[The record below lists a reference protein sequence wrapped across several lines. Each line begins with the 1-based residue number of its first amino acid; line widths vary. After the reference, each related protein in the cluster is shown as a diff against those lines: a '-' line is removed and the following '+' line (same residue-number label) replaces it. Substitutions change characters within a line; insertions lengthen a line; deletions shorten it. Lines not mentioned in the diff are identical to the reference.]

1 MIETDTNV
9 HLFLHEDSMRQLITK
24 KDDVFKLSKSD
35 ITYNKDELLKLVE
48 KEPTRFSNNV
58 VTRPVM
64 EEWLFNTVAFIGG
77 PSEIKYW
84 AELNEVFK
92 ILDVEMPIVLP
103 RMKITY
109 LPIRIEKL
117 INQYKLNAKNVIM
130 NGIET
135 DREKFVRS
143 KASDT
148 FIKKVESLKENHAK
162 IYESLRKEVNDNHDN
177 INLVKKIMTFIIN
190 NLNIY

>member
-1 MIETDTNV
+1 
-9 HLFLHEDSMRQLITK
+9 
-24 KDDVFKLSKSD
+24 
-35 ITYNKDELLKLVE
+35 
-48 KEPTRFSNNV
+48 
-58 VTRPVM
+58 M

-117 INQYKLNAKNVIM
+117 INQYKLNTENVIM

-135 DREKFVRS
+135 DRKTSFVAKPQIHLLKSRVF
-143 KASDT
+143 KR
-148 FIKKVESLKENHAK
+148 ESCQ
-162 IYESLRKEVNDNHDN
+162 N
-177 INLVKKIMTFIIN
+177 IRITS
-190 NLNIY
+190 

>member
-1 MIETDTNV
+1 M
-9 HLFLHEDSMRQLITK
+9 
-24 KDDVFKLSKSD
+24 SKSD

-117 INQYKLNAKNVIM
+117 INQYKLNAENVIM

-135 DREKFVRS
+135 DRENFVRS

-148 FIKKVESLKENHAK
+148 KVESLKENHAK
-162 IYESLRKEVNDNHDN
+162 IYELLLKEVNDNHDN
-177 INLVKKIMTFIIN
+177 INLVKKNYDIHNKQFEYLLN
-190 NLNIY
+190 RYLLNIERDNDISMKHFRD

>member
-1 MIETDTNV
+1 
-9 HLFLHEDSMRQLITK
+9 
-24 KDDVFKLSKSD
+24 
-35 ITYNKDELLKLVE
+35 
-48 KEPTRFSNNV
+48 
-58 VTRPVM
+58 M

-117 INQYKLNAKNVIM
+117 INQYKLNAENVIM

-135 DREKFVRS
+135 DRENFVRS

-148 FIKKVESLKENHAK
+148 FIKRESK
-162 IYESLRKEVNDNHDN
+162 IMPNELLLKEVNDNHDN
-177 INLVKKIMTFIIN
+177 INLVKKKHS
-190 NLNIY
+190 

>member
-1 MIETDTNV
+1 MEKPLLKNIIQKHNEINQAFRKTQKLTTQSGLNKMIETDTNV
-9 HLFLHEDSMRQLITK
+9 HLLLHEDSMRQLIIK

-117 INQYKLNAKNVIM
+117 INQYKLNAENVIM

-135 DREKFVRS
+135 DRENFVRS

-148 FIKKVESLKENHAK
+148 FIKK
-162 IYESLRKEVNDNHDN
+162 
-177 INLVKKIMTFIIN
+177 
-190 NLNIY
+190 

>member
-1 MIETDTNV
+1 
-9 HLFLHEDSMRQLITK
+9 
-24 KDDVFKLSKSD
+24 KSD

-117 INQYKLNAKNVIM
+117 I
-130 NGIET
+130 
-135 DREKFVRS
+135 
-143 KASDT
+143 
-148 FIKKVESLKENHAK
+148 
-162 IYESLRKEVNDNHDN
+162 
-177 INLVKKIMTFIIN
+177 
-190 NLNIY
+190 

>member
-1 MIETDTNV
+1 M
-9 HLFLHEDSMRQLITK
+9 
-24 KDDVFKLSKSD
+24 SKSD

-92 ILDVEMPIVLP
+92 I
-103 RMKITY
+103 
-109 LPIRIEKL
+109 
-117 INQYKLNAKNVIM
+117 
-130 NGIET
+130 
-135 DREKFVRS
+135 
-143 KASDT
+143 
-148 FIKKVESLKENHAK
+148 
-162 IYESLRKEVNDNHDN
+162 
-177 INLVKKIMTFIIN
+177 
-190 NLNIY
+190 